1 MTAARKAM
9 SGGPENTGSVDERL
23 RLPLLKERLDL
34 IGTDRQ
40 RWLDFGGVQPALVDR
55 LAAGPNR
62 LVVAR
67 LSLQSREDAL
77 PVSFAL
83 LERTSAPEA
92 FDVLLAWDWLNHFD
106 AGDLQRLGARLA
118 RHARS
123 GARLHALIHYAS
135 SAMPPKPVDYR
146 LTGDGEVRFDRA
158 DAGPRPAPR
167 YSPKALEKA
176 MPDWQV
182 DRTML
187 LNNGMQE
194 FVLMRRE
201 ARGGD

>member
-1 MTAARKAM
+1 MTAD
-9 SGGPENTGSVDERL
+9 GGSTGSAEEHL
-23 RLPLLKERLDL
+23 RLPLLKERLEA
-34 IGTDRQ
+34 IGAGRE

-67 LSLQSREDAL
+67 LALQPRENAL
-77 PVSFAL
+77 PVSFHL
-83 LERTSAPEA
+83 LERSPEPET

-106 AGDLQRLGARLA
+106 AADLQRLGARLA

-135 SAMPPKPVDYR
+135 SAMPSRPIDYR
-146 LTGDGEVRFDRA
+146 LTRDGDVRFGRTEP
-158 DAGPRPAPR
+158 GPRPAPR

-201 ARGGD
+201 ARTGD

>member
-1 MTAARKAM
+1 MTAVRDAIPVD
-9 SGGPENTGSVDERL
+9 PENGSTEERL
-23 RLPLLKERLDL
+23 RLPLLRERLDR
-34 IGTDRQ
+34 IGADREH
-40 RWLDFGGVQPALVDR
+40 WLDFGGVQPALVDR

-67 LSLQSREDAL
+67 LSLKSRDDAL
-77 PVSFAL
+77 PVSFHL
-83 LERTSAPEA
+83 LERSPAPET

-106 AGDLQRLGARLA
+106 AADLQRLGARLA

-135 SAMPPKPVDYR
+135 KAMPAAPVDYR
-146 LTGDGEVRFDRA
+146 LTADGDVLFERTDP
-158 DAGPRPAPR
+158 GPRPAPR

-201 ARGGD
+201 TRAGD